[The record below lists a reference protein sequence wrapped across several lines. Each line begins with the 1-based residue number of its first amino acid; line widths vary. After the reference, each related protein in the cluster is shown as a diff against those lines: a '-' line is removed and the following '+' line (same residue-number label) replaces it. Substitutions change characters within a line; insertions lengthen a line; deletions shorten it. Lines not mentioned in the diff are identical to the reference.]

1 MSEQAKKSLL
11 HFMKKQISEKSS
23 KINADHKLAASH
35 HKSHNEKHDDSKETK
50 DEEEKA
56 EEELEEAKK
65 ESMNKAAEI
74 NQTEMMKKL
83 ALETVVKYTMLVAV
97 CVIFAIGLIQFGPA
111 IAEFFNGVIFK
122 ALMATLNTGSKD

>member
-23 KINADHKLAASH
+23 KINADHKSAPSH
-35 HKSHNEKHDDSKETK
+35 HKSHDEKHDESK
-50 DEEEKA
+50 DEDEKA
-56 EEELEEAKK
+56 KEELEEAKK

-74 NQTEMMKKL
+74 NQAEMMKKL
-83 ALETVVKYTMLVAV
+83 ALETAVKYTMLVAV
-97 CVIFAIGLIQFGPA
+97 CVIFAIGLIQFGPV

-122 ALMATLNTGSKD
+122 ALMATLSTDSKD

>member
-23 KINADHKLAASH
+23 KINAEHKLAASH
-35 HKSHNEKHDDSKETK
+35 HKSHDEKHDESK
-50 DEEEKA
+50 DEGEMTEGEMTE

-74 NQTEMMKKL
+74 NQAEMMKKL
-83 ALETVVKYTMLVAV
+83 ALETFVKYTILVAV
-97 CVIFAIGLIQFGPA
+97 CVIFAIGLMQFGPA
-111 IAEFFNGVIFK
+111 VAKFFNGIIFK
-122 ALMATLNTGSKD
+122 ALMAALDN

>member
-23 KINADHKLAASH
+23 KINAEHKLAAAH
-35 HKSHNEKHDDSKETK
+35 HKSHDEKHDEAKDGK
-50 DEEEKA
+50 DEEEMTE

-65 ESMNKAAEI
+65 ESMNKAAEL
-74 NQTEMMKKL
+74 NQAEMMKKL
-83 ALETVVKYTMLVAV
+83 ALETFVKYTLLVAV

-111 IAEFFNGVIFK
+111 IAEFFNGVVFK
-122 ALMATLNTGSKD
+122 ALMATLHN

>member
-23 KINADHKLAASH
+23 KINAEHKLAVLH
-35 HKSHNEKHDDSKETK
+35 HKSHDESKETK
-50 DEEEKA
+50 DEEEMTE

-65 ESMNKAAEI
+65 ESMNKAAEF

-83 ALETVVKYTMLVAV
+83 ALETFVKYTILVAV

-111 IAEFFNGVIFK
+111 VAEFFNGVVFK
-122 ALMATLNTGSKD
+122 ALMATLHN

>member
-23 KINADHKLAASH
+23 KINAEHKLAGLN
-35 HKSHNEKHDDSKETK
+35 HKSLDEPKETK
-50 DEEEKA
+50 DEEETTE
-56 EEELEEAKK
+56 EEELKEAKK

-83 ALETVVKYTMLVAV
+83 ALETFVKYTILVAV
-97 CVIFAIGLIQFGPA
+97 CVIFAIGLMQFGPA
-111 IAEFFNGVIFK
+111 VAKFFNGIIFK
-122 ALMATLNTGSKD
+122 ALMAALDN

>member
-23 KINADHKLAASH
+23 KINADHKLAVSY
-35 HKSHNEKHDDSKETK
+35 HKSHDEKHDESKKIK
-50 DEEEKA
+50 DEEEITE

-83 ALETVVKYTMLVAV
+83 ALETVVKYTILVAV
-97 CVIFAIGLIQFGPA
+97 CVIFAIGLIQFSPA
-111 IAEFFNGVIFK
+111 IAEFFNGVVFK
-122 ALMATLNTGSKD
+122 ALMAALHN

>member
-23 KINADHKLAASH
+23 KINAEHKLAGLN
-35 HKSHNEKHDDSKETK
+35 HKSLDEPKETK
-50 DEEEKA
+50 DEEETTE
-56 EEELEEAKK
+56 EEELKEAKK

-83 ALETVVKYTMLVAV
+83 ALETFVKYTILVAI
-97 CVIFAIGLIQFGPA
+97 CVIFAIGLIQFEPA
-111 IAEFFNGVIFK
+111 IAKLLNGIVFK
-122 ALMATLNTGSKD
+122 ILMAALHN

>member
-23 KINADHKLAASH
+23 KINAEHKLAVSH
-35 HKSHNEKHDDSKETK
+35 HKSHDESKETK
-50 DEEEKA
+50 DEEEITE

-65 ESMNKAAEI
+65 ESMNKAAEF
-74 NQTEMMKKL
+74 NQAEMMKKL
-83 ALETVVKYTMLVAV
+83 ALETFVKYTILVAV

-111 IAEFFNGVIFK
+111 VAEFFNGVVFK
-122 ALMATLNTGSKD
+122 ALMATLHN

>member
-23 KINADHKLAASH
+23 KINADHKLAVSY
-35 HKSHNEKHDDSKETK
+35 HKSHDEKHDESK
-50 DEEEKA
+50 DEEEITE

-83 ALETVVKYTMLVAV
+83 ALETVVKYTILVAV

-111 IAEFFNGVIFK
+111 IAEFFNGVVFK
-122 ALMATLNTGSKD
+122 ALMATLHN

>member
-23 KINADHKLAASH
+23 KINAEHKLAGLN
-35 HKSHNEKHDDSKETK
+35 HKSLDEPKETK
-50 DEEEKA
+50 DEEETTE
-56 EEELEEAKK
+56 EEELKEAKK

-83 ALETVVKYTMLVAV
+83 ALETFVKYTILVAI

-111 IAEFFNGVIFK
+111 IAELFNGIVFK
-122 ALMATLNTGSKD
+122 ILMAALHN